1 MTRCSRASCRWRRL
15 FFFFFQVFPFT
26 LSALPSATRPSRQ
39 LVASKRALGHLFA
52 ACLGTQ
58 KLPKPVQLYSQGAW
72 FVTPDLASHI
82 RQQGNDDDGTA
93 QVWQLNGKPRAVY
106 QWTHDG
112 EFDRNTLACLNENG
126 IVARQINEY
135 MPGLS
140 EPELHYIFI
149 HTFTLAAGGQY
160 RSSSRFTNWNGQ
172 PIPAPRLTSEDRD
185 FIAGERRYTKW
196 NDFDLAG
203 ALQRAQ

>member
-1 MTRCSRASCRWRRL
+1 MTRCSRVLSMAPSLLLL
-15 FFFFFQVFPFT
+15 FSGISLYAQ
-26 LSALPSATRPSRQ
+26 RPSERYQ
-39 LVASKRALGHLFA
+39 AITTAGRIEARARAFVA